1 MANTKETFGDKATLA
16 GLVGNTLTE
25 FEEDSVPE
33 LRELAFYGRTALQS
47 VKMPGT
53 TRIKNSCFYGC
64 TGLTEIGENDFPD
77 LTYIGSEAFRNCLNL
92 RSVTFKK
99 IETVDASAF
108 YGCTNLSHVEF
119 LSETEMPAFGSSAFN
134 GAKELREV
142 IIRYV
147 SENGPGALSTTS
159 VFSGTKLYVGKGA
172 IYVPSSM
179 VEKYRAATNWSAFR
193 IESIDDYPLANFD
206 TIQDSWAQIA
216 AAEANGTYKSKYSV
230 GDTKSVEI
238 TVDGT
243 TYDLT
248 MKIIAMD
255 EDTLSDGSGK
265 AKITWGADLLP
276 MVRRMNPTG
285 HLTDNWENSGIRA
298 FLSSDVLTAL
308 ESAFGS
314 DIAIQSVKKKY
325 YDYGTSS
332 VKTCDDKVFIPSL
345 GELKYSGQSS
355 SFLDATEPDS
365 PDYTGAFG
373 GKGLGTNGSAQW
385 YAKRSVSS
393 YNADSWWVRSMID
406 RQSYGYVNG
415 NGVASNATTDNGLH
429 ILPCFCT

>member
-1 MANTKETFGDKATLA
+1 MANTRETLGDKATLA

-33 LRELAFYGRTALQS
+33 LRGQAFYGRTALQR

-53 TRIKNSCFYGC
+53 TNIGNYCFFGC
-64 TGLTEIGENDFPD
+64 SGLTEISDDDFPNVTTIGERAFQQCNN
-77 LTYIGSEAFRNCLNL
+77 LTK
-92 RSVTFKK
+92 VTFPKATYLSYNAFQECTSLTHAEFSSETDRPYFSEGVFSSCSSLTSVV
-99 IETVDASAF
+99 IRYVGETVPTLF
-108 YGCTNLSHVEF
+108 NL
-119 LSETEMPAFGSSAFN
+119 SAFN
-134 GAKELREV
+134 GTQ
-142 IIRYV
+142 IRI
-147 SENGPGALSTTS
+147 
-159 VFSGTKLYVGKGA
+159 GKGA

-193 IESIDDYPLANFD
+193 IESIDDYPITNFD

-230 GDTKSVEI
+230 GDTKSIEI

-248 MKIIAMD
+248 MKIMAMD

-265 AKITWGADLLP
+265 AKITWGAELSP
-276 MVRRMNPTG
+276 MAKRMNPTG

-298 FLSSDVLTAL
+298 WLNSNVAAAL
-308 ESAFGS
+308 ENAFGNN
-314 DIAIQSVKKKY
+314 IAIQSVKKKF
-325 YDYGTSS
+325 YDYGTLS

-345 GELKYSGQSS
+345 GELKYNGQNS
-355 SFLDATEPDS
+355 SFLAATEPDS

-373 GKGLGTNGSAQW
+373 GKGLGTNESRTW
-385 YAKRSVSS
+385 YVKYSTAAVSV
-393 YNADSWWVRSMID
+393 SWWVRSMVASA
-406 RQSYGYVNG
+406 SYGLVNTAG
-415 NGVASNATTDNGLH
+415 NLNSTETDNTMY

>member
-119 LSETEMPAFGSSAFN
+119 LSETEMPSFVINAFN
-134 GAKELREV
+134 SANELSEV

-147 SENGPGALSTTS
+147 SENGPGSLTNTN
-159 VFSGTKLYVGKGA
+159 VFYGTKLYIGDGA
-172 IYVPSSM
+172 IFVPSSM

-206 TIQDSWAQIA
+206 TIQDSWAQIS
-216 AAEANGTYKSKYSV
+216 AAEANGTYKTKYAV
-230 GDTKSVEI
+230 GDTKSVEF

-243 TYDLT
+243 TYKVK
-248 MKIIAMD
+248 MKIMAMD
-255 EDTLSDGSGK
+255 EDTLSDESGK
-265 AKITWGADLLP
+265 AKITWGATTLF
-276 MVRRMNPTG
+276 VRATFHSG
-285 HLTDNWENSGIRA
+285 YTANWESCRLRA
-298 FLSSDVLTAL
+298 WLNGNVLAAL
-308 ESAFGS
+308 ETAFGS
-314 DIAIQSVKKKY
+314 DIAIRSVKKKF

-332 VKTCDDKVFIPSL
+332 VKTCDDKVFVPSL
-345 GELKYSGQSS
+345 GELKYSGS
-355 SFLDATEPDS
+355 SFQAYAEPDS

-373 GKGLGTNGSAQW
+373 GVAKTDGNQIAYQMFMQDFTNPYFWLRTNRDSTGAICAGNGLL
-385 YAKRSVSS
+385 
-393 YNADSWWVRSMID
+393 
-406 RQSYGYVNG
+406 SYGFSNSL
-415 NGVASNATTDNGLH
+415 GVL
-429 ILPCFCT
+429 LCFCT